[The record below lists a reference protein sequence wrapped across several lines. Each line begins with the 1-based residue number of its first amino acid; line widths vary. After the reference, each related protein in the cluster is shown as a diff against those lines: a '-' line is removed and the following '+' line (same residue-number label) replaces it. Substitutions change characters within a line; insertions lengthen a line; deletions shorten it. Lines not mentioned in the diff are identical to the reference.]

1 MRTYLPFLIASAF
14 LTSVGHA
21 AVKPNII
28 IILADDLGYSD
39 LGCYGGEIKTP
50 HLDALAAGGL
60 RFTQFYN
67 GTRCCPSRASLLT
80 GLYPHQAGV
89 GLMTSDRGAKF
100 PGAGDRGDNF
110 PGYRGHLNDQCVTL
124 GQVLQPA
131 GYKTYAAGKWHVGD
145 FDPTTRGFDA
155 FYGFSSGYGIDSW
168 DPRVMTR
175 LPAGKPA
182 QSSSP
187 YFATDAMTDHAID
200 FVREARGE
208 KKPFLL
214 YLAYQAP
221 HFPLQAAADEIE
233 KYVPIY
239 EQGWDKIREQRLA
252 RMKELGLVSRETPL
266 TPRSRIP
273 HPTAASRHGSMTEDG
288 LNPPW
293 ESLPAERRAD
303 LARRMA
309 TYAAMVSRMDTCIGR
324 LISDLRDARELDN
337 TLVFFLSDNGAC
349 AEWEPFGFDLTP
361 PDPAKTIPG
370 AGVNLGTQ
378 AGPNILH
385 QGEALAAMGGPGTF
399 MSYGSAWANA
409 CNTPWR
415 LYKHYGHEGG
425 ISTSCI
431 VHWPA
436 GIAGKGELR
445 AQTSHLIDLM
455 ATCVDVG
462 GASYPAAAPIWPMEG
477 RSLRPAFA
485 NQPIEREFLAWEHEG
500 NRAIRRGDWKLV
512 AVKEGP
518 WELYNIATD
527 RTELHDVA
535 GQEPHRVKELAAEW
549 QRYAERTQVLPAP

>member
-1 MRTYLPFLIASAF
+1 MCALLAERAAMCAGAR
-14 LTSVGHA
+14 GHA
-21 AVKPNII
+21 A
-28 IILADDLGYSD
+28 L
-39 LGCYGGEIKTP
+39 
-50 HLDALAAGGL
+50 
-60 RFTQFYN
+60 
-67 GTRCCPSRASLLT
+67 
-80 GLYPHQAGV
+80 
-89 GLMTSDRGAKF
+89 
-100 PGAGDRGDNF
+100 
-110 PGYRGHLNDQCVTL
+110 
-124 GQVLQPA
+124 
-131 GYKTYAAGKWHVGD
+131 
-145 FDPTTRGFDA
+145 
-155 FYGFSSGYGIDSW
+155 
-168 DPRVMTR
+168 
-175 LPAGKPA
+175 
-182 QSSSP
+182 
-187 YFATDAMTDHAID
+187 
-200 FVREARGE
+200 
-208 KKPFLL
+208 
-214 YLAYQAP
+214 
-221 HFPLQAAADEIE
+221 
-233 KYVPIY
+233 
-239 EQGWDKIREQRLA
+239 EQRLA

-273 HPTAASRHGSMTEDG
+273 HPTAANRHGSMTEDG

-445 AQTSHLIDLM
+445 AHQHWD
-455 ATCVDVG
+455 
-462 GASYPAAAPIWPMEG
+462 AA
-477 RSLRPAFA
+477 LRPRRGLITFVKDRPGHDLRYAIDSRK
-485 NQPIEREFLAWEHEG
+485 IERDLGWAPRVTFEAGLRQTL
-500 NRAIRRGDWKLV
+500 RAQLSRQRCAIGLGGPASEILNKEAHK
-512 AVKEGP
+512 AVT
-518 WELYNIATD
+518 LF
-527 RTELHDVA
+527 
-535 GQEPHRVKELAAEW
+535 
-549 QRYAERTQVLPAP
+549 